1 VLKPSSVGAD
11 RPRAEVYSYTR
22 SVQTLP
28 PELLGEVP
36 GPRSRELAHRISR
49 VESRNVTCLAPPPI
63 FWERASGA
71 NVWDVDGN
79 RYVDLTAAF
88 GVAATGHAHP
98 EIVSALQHQAGTL
111 IHGMGDVHPT
121 QAKVEVLE
129 MLAARFPGGAAAG
142 ECRAVLGSSG
152 SDAVEIALKTAML
165 ATGRAGVVAF
175 EGCYHGLSL
184 GALDA
189 TWRRDF
195 RDPFSARLPGATVFA
210 RFGDAEDAARAA
222 AQAPVPIGAVL
233 VEPIQGRGGER
244 VPPVGFLSAL
254 RELCDREG
262 WLLIA
267 DEIYTGFGRTGRMWG
282 CDHESTVPDLLCAG
296 KGIASGM
303 PLSAC
308 IGRSAVMD
316 AWPASGGE
324 ALHTQTFL
332 GHPLSCAAAVASMR
346 VLDEQALVRRAAETG
361 AVALERLATQL
372 ASASAVAD
380 VRGRGLMLGI
390 ELHQPALEIVGRALE
405 RGVIVLPSG
414 DGGRVI
420 SITPPL
426 GIEHF
431 ALLAALD
438 IVTELILQASH

>member
-1 VLKPSSVGAD
+1 
-11 RPRAEVYSYTR
+11 
-22 SVQTLP
+22 VQTLP

-36 GPRSRELAHRISR
+36 GPRSRELAKRLAR
-49 VESRNVTCLAPPPI
+49 VESRNVTCLAPEPPI

-121 QAKVEVLE
+121 QTKVEVLE
-129 MLAARFPGGAAAG
+129 MLADRFPGRPSSG

-175 EGCYHGLSL
+175 EGCYHGLSF

-195 RDPFSARLPGATVFA
+195 RDPFTARLPGATVFA
-210 RFGDAEDAARAA
+210 RFDDVGDVERAA
-222 AQAPVPIGAVL
+222 TSSPVPIGAVL
-233 VEPIQGRGGER
+233 VEPVQGRGGER
-244 VPPVGFLSAL
+244 VPAPGFLSDL
-254 RELCDREG
+254 RQLCDRKG

-267 DEIYTGFGRTGRMWG
+267 DEIYTGFGRTGWMWG
-282 CDHESTVPDLLCAG
+282 CDHDSVVPDLLCAG

-308 IGRSAVMD
+308 IGKSSVMD
-316 AWPASGGE
+316 AWPASVGE

-332 GHPLSCAAAVASMR
+332 GHPLGCAAAIASMR
-346 VLDEQALVRRAAETG
+346 VLDEQGLVRRASETG
-361 AVALERLATQL
+361 AVALERLATAL
-372 ASASAVAD
+372 TSASAVAD
-380 VRGRGLMLGI
+380 VRGRGLMLGV
-390 ELHQPALEIVGRALE
+390 ELEEPAVALEIVRRALE
-405 RGVIVLPSG
+405 RGVILLPSG
-414 DGGRVI
+414 DGGRVL

-426 GIEHF
+426 GIEQF
-431 ALLAALD
+431 ALLSALD
-438 IVTELILQASH
+438 TVIELVLEKCA